1 MSFLTGDRTIQP
13 GGRTVPGVM
22 VRVAGSALLEHALEP
37 WGVVRDPT
45 AEDVL
50 DQRLSLP
57 KPLRGWR
64 ILAFAVV
71 VLAPI
76 LVDLFGRL

>member
-1 MSFLTGDRTIQP
+1 
-13 GGRTVPGVM
+13 
-22 VRVAGSALLEHALEP
+22 
-37 WGVVRDPT
+37 VRDPT